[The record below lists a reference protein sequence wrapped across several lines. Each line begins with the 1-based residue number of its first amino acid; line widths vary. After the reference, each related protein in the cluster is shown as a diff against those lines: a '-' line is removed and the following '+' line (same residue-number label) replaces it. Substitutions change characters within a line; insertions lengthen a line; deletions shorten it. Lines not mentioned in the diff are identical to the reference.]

1 MKKIL
6 TIIFGFIILSCG
18 TAFAEGDLWDNYGD
32 QHTYGQKAVS
42 DKEFDKALESKKK
55 KKKRN
60 KNIPKGNEF
69 HQSNE
74 TQFIKDAEEEMPVL
88 CIPVK
93 LQVGENIIPEG
104 HYQIDGEKKDGDT
117 FLNLYQ
123 AHFLIAKLPAKET
136 QDDYGKETV
145 HFVELMSVNDTQVKI
160 IFGSIEFNAYSII
173 DIAQ

>member
-74 TQFIKDAEEEMPVL
+74 TQFIKDADR
-88 CIPVK
+88 K
-93 LQVGENIIPEG
+93 
-104 HYQIDGEKKDGDT
+104 
-117 FLNLYQ
+117 
-123 AHFLIAKLPAKET
+123 
-136 QDDYGKETV
+136 
-145 HFVELMSVNDTQVKI
+145 SVV
-160 IFGSIEFNAYSII
+160 
-173 DIAQ
+173 